1 MEVAVTRRN
10 HISKKG
16 NKENAQ
22 PAHERKLIIKGEKTS
37 VVPFQLKNGPKQ
49 QTLPKSQPL
58 RAKAKQADT
67 RSVSE
72 AQKPVPAAVL
82 SSRNALGMYKG
93 KIVQSKIGSIWKA
106 SAGMMDPNP
115 SAPKTENQRPGKMAR
130 RRSKSAAEMQRH
142 GTQKPAP
149 VRSKS
154 VSDGPAQV
162 SKPAAS
168 SRPAAGFSS
177 ARPPARIVSATLTT
191 AGSRNTTVAPT
202 KAGGTHNLKTQ
213 ISEPD
218 KKVSKPPAS
227 NTISQYRFTMETAEE
242 RKAKLAE
249 WLASKGKALKR
260 PAMSTAKPSKTKV
273 STKPVVKLPSQPAAR
288 HMPEPR
294 LETDNADTAVGT
306 VSCGDTQRAGPTASS
321 QTPVIMNTTLDLE
334 NSDGDLSAES
344 QDRVDDIVVNL
355 CDALEAMETPSRCS
369 DELTDLT
376 DKCNSEMEDSKPI
389 DECKAEELKIDMPE
403 DAGKQVK
410 DEAEESDYQKVE
422 TDDVESDDD
431 VMETTPEMEDA
442 SVIRY
447 SVKTTPYL
455 QSVRKTI
462 EGEVGTSASRR
473 KSNINDLKFLT
484 PVRRS
489 SRIHNKSSQLPK
501 MLVDHD
507 PCVSSLAELVK
518 LDDNPNA
525 YIYRKN
531 AALVADLPDESSL

>member
-1 MEVAVTRRN
+1 MEVAVSRRN
-10 HISKKG
+10 HISKKE

-58 RAKAKQADT
+58 RAKAKQTDT
-67 RSVSE
+67 RSVPE
-72 AQKPVPAAVL
+72 AQKPAPAAVSL
-82 SSRNALGMYKG
+82 SRNALGMYKG

-168 SRPAAGFSS
+168 SRRPAGFSS
-177 ARPPARIVSATLTT
+177 ARPPARIAPATLTT

-202 KAGGTHNLKTQ
+202 KAGGTHNPKTQ

-218 KKVSKPPAS
+218 KKVSKPLAS

-260 PAMSTAKPSKTKV
+260 PAMSTAKPSKTNV

-294 LETDNADTAVGT
+294 LEMYNADTAVGT

-334 NSDGDLSAES
+334 TSDGDLSAES

-369 DELTDLT
+369 DELTGLT
-376 DKCNSEMEDSKPI
+376 DKCNSEMEDSI
-389 DECKAEELKIDMPE
+389 NECKAEELKIDMPE

-410 DEAEESDYQKVE
+410 DEAEESDDQKVE
-422 TDDVESDDD
+422 MDYVESDDD
-431 VMETTPEMEDA
+431 DVIETTPEMEDA
-442 SVIRY
+442 SVIKY

-531 AALVADLPDESSL
+531 TALVADLPDESSL